1 MKQPSSLADPASP
14 GAAMSRVHTV
24 ALTLLLAVLAL
35 AGNHFNLTLFFG
47 LDILFGSVAVLL
59 AIVWLGT
66 RAGLIVA
73 AASGV
78 YTYFLWGHP
87 FALLIFL
94 AEAAFVGWHRDHA
107 RRRAREVPML
117 GLSVAL
123 YWALLGVPLVL
134 LFYRLVMGMVW
145 HQTLVVAVK
154 QSLNGILN
162 AALAGLVIMV
172 VAAAR
177 RRPGSL
183 STREVLFTL
192 FLLGFLLPSIFL
204 VAWENRDLKDRLEQD
219 LADRLR
225 IFGVLAIHD
234 LGRAPPAT
242 TSEAA
247 RILSHVQEMTR
258 LFGNTLP
265 DSAKLEVRP
274 IGLFGGIGPTAGAS
288 QRRVARTAA
297 EDLMILVPEDWHP
310 SRMALWRQ
318 ARYRMILPLTD
329 PTVGAGLSIEL
340 SAAPL
345 IEELQRTVLRLL
357 TLLLAIAGIAIL
369 LADRFAVLLV
379 RPLKQLVQI
388 AAEVPARVVAGET
401 LPIPSPGLLAEGR
414 TLIDAFGVMANGL
427 AESFARL
434 AASDASLREAQAI
447 AHLGSWDF
455 DYVSGRL
462 AWDVETF
469 RLLGYAPD
477 AVTPSL
483 EAFYAV
489 LPEEDGVRVRAAM
502 EAVLTRP
509 DGLFAVEHR
518 VQGLDGVQRIL
529 RAEGRAYFADDGTPL
544 RFSGAALDI
553 TSQRAVE
560 DALRAQEERYRL
572 VVENIDDL
580 VVRTDAHGRF
590 AYVSPSYCRLFGRD
604 EAELIGHH
612 FMPRVHPEDR
622 EHTAE
627 AMRTLQNPPYTC
639 RIEQRAETALGWRW
653 LQWVDRGVLD
663 AEGRVDAIVGIG
675 RDITERKA
683 AESALA
689 EERRRLA
696 DIIAG
701 TQVGTWE
708 WDLVTNALTVNP
720 RWAEMIGRRLEDLE
734 PTTIETWRMF
744 CHPED
749 LARSESA
756 VARHL
761 GGETD
766 QYRCELRMLHD
777 DGRWIWVQDQG
788 RVSARDAHGRP
799 LRMAGIHE
807 DITVRQEAEIELMR
821 RESLEREL
829 LGLAS
834 AFVEVYD
841 EDLDPLVNRTLERLG
856 GLTRSDRAYVFRF
869 DRVADTMSNSHEW
882 VAPGIEP
889 MIGHLQQMPIEHF
902 SASMQLLE
910 SGQAVV
916 VPRVAELPDAWARER
931 EVLDLQAILSVVL
944 VPLLQND
951 LLIGFVGFD
960 AVQAPRDWSEA
971 EVRFLRVF
979 ASILVSAFERAR
991 SYSELRDSNRRYDQ
1005 LAVQSRIVSWEVDAE
1020 GLYTYLSPAVEAV
1033 WGYRREA
1040 LVDRKHFFDLVPE
1053 LLRDSVKAEVMPGFA
1068 RLDHFTDLVNPIR
1081 CADGSTIWV
1090 LSNAVP
1096 VVAEDGTLLGYRGT
1110 DVDITERHRAQEQL
1124 EQSEARLSAVVENA
1138 PIGIAIADPD
1148 GRVHLA
1154 NRALGEFLGYAPQDL
1169 LGMHFDEFT
1178 CPDDVTTELDLFRE
1192 LAAGQRNLYRMTK
1205 RYRKADGTMAWGDL
1219 RVVLLPG
1226 RAEDR
1231 PMALGMVEDITEFQ
1245 AATERKRELEAV
1257 LLHYTKNLESL
1268 VDLASRALP
1277 ASEELRALLQMGC
1290 EGLGMAAAD
1299 IGAIGADRTYRA
1311 VARYPHADGSQV
1323 GSVPAAC
1330 VGLDAD
1336 AQEPGIPHIL
1346 VGSQL
1351 PEGARQAGYVSCVRM
1366 ALQWTGPGGRAS
1378 ALVIRFWGRADF
1390 RALSGPDREL
1400 VRLIGQRI
1408 VASHYEEQLQAA
1420 LIGAKERETIGHL
1433 ASGVAHDFNN
1443 LLGVIDANL
1452 YYLEAILSG
1461 EQGDPEVAQVIE
1473 ETQSALGQAK
1483 VVTSGMLSLSRAG
1496 GIVPESVALEKTIR
1510 ELVTILRQL
1519 LPAKINLNLDL
1530 EPGLA
1535 AMSNSAFLQAALLNL
1550 VLNARDAMPDGGD
1563 LLIAARTVAWDA
1575 PVPLA
1580 VGRLDPGEYVQIRV
1594 VDTGCGMADEVLE
1607 RLFEPLFST
1616 KAKQRG
1622 HGLGMFMVQ
1631 EFVMR
1636 SGAGLAVSS
1645 QVGRGTEF
1653 RLLMPID
1660 HQESQQL
1667 DLTASSNAPSTK
1679 PLLRV
1684 LVVDDD
1690 PRVRDSV
1697 GRLLML
1703 DGMLVSFAENGQD
1716 ALDRLRRDADFDLVL
1731 SDLAMPVLDGAAL
1744 CAALAQAFPDLK
1756 VILMTGQTP
1765 SAFSLEA
1772 LPDAPRVLRKP
1783 IDHGALR
1790 AAIAEVSARVGS

>member
-1 MKQPSSLADPASP
+1 
-14 GAAMSRVHTV
+14 
-24 ALTLLLAVLAL
+24 
-35 AGNHFNLTLFFG
+35 
-47 LDILFGSVAVLL
+47 
-59 AIVWLGT
+59 
-66 RAGLIVA
+66 
-73 AASGV
+73 
-78 YTYFLWGHP
+78 
-87 FALLIFL
+87 
-94 AEAAFVGWHRDHA
+94 
-107 RRRAREVPML
+107 
-117 GLSVAL
+117 
-123 YWALLGVPLVL
+123 
-134 LFYRLVMGMVW
+134 
-145 HQTLVVAVK
+145 
-154 QSLNGILN
+154 
-162 AALAGLVIMV
+162 
-172 VAAAR
+172 
-177 RRPGSL
+177 
-183 STREVLFTL
+183 
-192 FLLGFLLPSIFL
+192 
-204 VAWENRDLKDRLEQD
+204 
-219 LADRLR
+219 
-225 IFGVLAIHD
+225 
-234 LGRAPPAT
+234 
-242 TSEAA
+242 
-247 RILSHVQEMTR
+247 
-258 LFGNTLP
+258 
-265 DSAKLEVRP
+265 
-274 IGLFGGIGPTAGAS
+274 
-288 QRRVARTAA
+288 
-297 EDLMILVPEDWHP
+297 
-310 SRMALWRQ
+310 
-318 ARYRMILPLTD
+318 
-329 PTVGAGLSIEL
+329 
-340 SAAPL
+340 
-345 IEELQRTVLRLL
+345 
-357 TLLLAIAGIAIL
+357 
-369 LADRFAVLLV
+369 
-379 RPLKQLVQI
+379 
-388 AAEVPARVVAGET
+388 
-401 LPIPSPGLLAEGR
+401 
-414 TLIDAFGVMANGL
+414 MANGL

-489 LPEEDGVRVRAAM
+489 VPEEDAARVRAEM

-518 VQGLDGVQRIL
+518 VLGSDGVLRIL
-529 RAEGRAYFADDGTPL
+529 REEGRVHFAADGVPL
-544 RFSGAALDI
+544 RLAGTCLDI
-553 TSQRAVE
+553 TAQRAVE

-572 VVENIDDL
+572 VVENIADL

-612 FMPRVHPEDR
+612 FMPRVHPDDR

-627 AMRTLQNPPYTC
+627 AMRALQNPPYTC
-639 RIEQRAETALGWRW
+639 RIEQRAETARGWRW
-653 LQWVDRGVLD
+653 LQWVDRAVLD

-834 AFVEVYD
+834 DFVAVYD
-841 EDLDPLVNRTLERLG
+841 EELDPLINRTLERLG

-910 SGQAVV
+910 SGQAAV
-916 VPRVAELPDAWARER
+916 VPRVAELPDAWAGER
-931 EVLDLQAILSVVL
+931 ETLQFQAILSLVL
-944 VPLLQND
+944 VPLLQD
-951 LLIGFVGFD
+951 ERLIGFVGFD

-991 SYSELRDSNRRYDQ
+991 IYSELRDSNRRYDQ

-1020 GLYTYLSPAVEAV
+1020 GLYTYLSPAVEVV

-1110 DVDITERHRAQEQL
+1110 DVDITERYRAQEQL
-1124 EQSEARLSAVVENA
+1124 AQSEARLSAVVENA

-1178 CPDDVTTELDLFRE
+1178 CPDDVTTELALFRE

-1205 RYRKADGTMAWGDL
+1205 RYRKADGAMAWGDL

-1245 AATERKRELEAV
+1245 AATERKREL
-1257 LLHYTKNLESL
+1257 
-1268 VDLASRALP
+1268 R
-1277 ASEELRALLQMGC
+1277 G
-1290 EGLGMAAAD
+1290 GAAAL
-1299 IGAIGADRTYRA
+1299 
-1311 VARYPHADGSQV
+1311 H
-1323 GSVPAAC
+1323 
-1330 VGLDAD
+1330 
-1336 AQEPGIPHIL
+1336 QEPGIAGRSRQPGLAGERGASRPPAVGVRGAGHGCRRHRSDRSGPDLSRGRPLSARRWIASRVCPRGL
-1346 VGSQL
+1346 RRAGRGRAGARYPAHLGRLAAARRGSAGRLRLLCAHGVAVDRTRRSGQCPGDQVLGTRRLSRAVGSGPRTGSADRSAHRRFAL
-1351 PEGARQAGYVSCVRM
+1351 RRATSGRTDRREGARDHRSSRERRGARLQQPARGDRRQPLLSRSHPERRAGRPRGG
-1366 ALQWTGPGGRAS
+1366 TGHR
-1378 ALVIRFWGRADF
+1378 R
-1390 RALSGPDREL
+1390 
-1400 VRLIGQRI
+1400 
-1408 VASHYEEQLQAA
+1408 
-1420 LIGAKERETIGHL
+1420 
-1433 ASGVAHDFNN
+1433 
-1443 LLGVIDANL
+1443 
-1452 YYLEAILSG
+1452 
-1461 EQGDPEVAQVIE
+1461 DPECARSSEGRHLGHALAQSRRRHRAGE
-1473 ETQSALGQAK
+1473 RGAREDD
-1483 VVTSGMLSLSRAG
+1483 SRAG
-1496 GIVPESVALEKTIR
+1496 DDPETA
-1510 ELVTILRQL
+1510 
-1519 LPAKINLNLDL
+1519 P
-1530 EPGLA
+1530 PGQDQPRA
-1535 AMSNSAFLQAALLNL
+1535 GS
-1550 VLNARDAMPDGGD
+1550 R
-1563 LLIAARTVAWDA
+1563 ARTRGHEQFRVPPGRVAEPRPERARCDARWRGSADRRTDRRVGCPRPAGGRSTRSGRVRPDPRCRHRLRDGRRGPRRGSSSRCSRPRPNNAGMGSACSWCRSSSCA
-1575 PVPLA
+1575 PVRVWPSPRRS
-1580 VGRLDPGEYVQIRV
+1580 VG
-1594 VDTGCGMADEVLE
+1594 
-1607 RLFEPLFST
+1607 
-1616 KAKQRG
+1616 
-1622 HGLGMFMVQ
+1622 
-1631 EFVMR
+1631 
-1636 SGAGLAVSS
+1636 
-1645 QVGRGTEF
+1645 
-1653 RLLMPID
+1653 
-1660 HQESQQL
+1660 
-1667 DLTASSNAPSTK
+1667 APSF
-1679 PLLRV
+1679 
-1684 LVVDDD
+1684 
-1690 PRVRDSV
+1690 
-1697 GRLLML
+1697 
-1703 DGMLVSFAENGQD
+1703 VS
-1716 ALDRLRRDADFDLVL
+1716 
-1731 SDLAMPVLDGAAL
+1731 
-1744 CAALAQAFPDLK
+1744 
-1756 VILMTGQTP
+1756 
-1765 SAFSLEA
+1765 
-1772 LPDAPRVLRKP
+1772 
-1783 IDHGALR
+1783 
-1790 AAIAEVSARVGS
+1790 